1 MKTKKKKDVED
12 LRQAVP
18 GEVVVSWTDSSRSV
32 AEGNGL
38 EEAEFGREANFTITT
53 KYSEGKQ
60 CYNENNKLAITIKAG
75 EELMEKV
82 IQERKNGDCVYHQ
95 YVHCM

>member
-1 MKTKKKKDVED
+1 LKTKKKKDVED

-38 EEAEFGREANFTITT
+38 EEAEFGREAN
-53 KYSEGKQ
+53 KEKGRRR
-60 CYNENNKLAITIKAG
+60 LATSSSG
-75 EELMEKV
+75 
-82 IQERKNGDCVYHQ
+82 
-95 YVHCM
+95 